1 MSPKPIAQA
10 DLSHMQNKSSLH
22 QRMCNYSVDTKLAD
36 PGDFIS
42 SLTFWFSLDI
52 GSSIYHGEHENLALE
67 RR

>member
-1 MSPKPIAQA
+1 
-10 DLSHMQNKSSLH
+10 
-22 QRMCNYSVDTKLAD
+22 MCNYSVDTKLAD